1 MAYFVYILQSDL
13 DRSYYKGFTE
23 NYSERLK
30 QHNSGFSIYTS
41 RKTPWKLLHVEEH
54 ALKANALKREK
65 NLKKA
70 TKERIEAL
78 IKSTKNLLKV

>member
-1 MAYFVYILQSDL
+1 
-13 DRSYYKGFTE
+13 
-23 NYSERLK
+23 
-30 QHNSGFSIYTS
+30 
-41 RKTPWKLLHVEEH
+41 LHVEEH